1 MDRIERLKEFLQATP
16 GDSFLKHALA
26 LEYVKIGEEDNA
38 KRLFEEIL
46 KQEPEYVGS
55 YYHLGKLLERK
66 NEIKLALSVYEKGM
80 KGFGD
85 LWPRPFRITLKR
97 SWEKVD
103 FQAPVLEFA
112 FEPVEVCPLFHRPD
126 WSRIGC
132 YGNIA

>member
-38 KRLFEEIL
+38 KRLFQEIL

-66 NEIKLALSVYEKGM
+66 NEISLALSVYEKGM
-80 KGFGD
+80 AVAKNIND
-85 LWPRPFRITLKR
+85 RHAYSELSSAYDEL
-97 SWEKVD
+97 VD
-103 FQAPVLEFA
+103 
-112 FEPVEVCPLFHRPD
+112 
-126 WSRIGC
+126 
-132 YGNIA
+132 

>member
-66 NEIKLALSVYEKGM
+66 NEISLALSVYEKGM
-80 KGFGD
+80 VVAKNIND
-85 LWPRPFRITLKR
+85 RHAYSELSSAYEEL
-97 SWEKVD
+97 VD
-103 FQAPVLEFA
+103 
-112 FEPVEVCPLFHRPD
+112 
-126 WSRIGC
+126 
-132 YGNIA
+132 